1 MIVSF
6 SLEFLKN
13 ILWWTL
19 LNFYFIAGNPKK
31 NNVNIFHF
39 SFGVTQL
46 RVLRL
51 KNKGKK
57 CPHTAAPR
65 APRAAPPPDFFVDN
79 DS

>member
-13 ILWWTL
+13 ILWWTV
-19 LNFYFIAGNPKK
+19 LNFYCIARNPKK
-31 NNVNIFHF
+31 NNINILHF
-39 SFGVTQL
+39 SFGVTQV

-57 CPHTAAPR
+57 CPCSSAKIFLFTMTADR
-65 APRAAPPPDFFVDN
+65 LTVQ
-79 DS
+79 

>member
-57 CPHTAAPR
+57 CPHSSAKSST
-65 APRAAPPPDFFVDN
+65 PDFFVDN